1 MQPARTATRTYV
13 ASIAALTIAAIL
25 STSSTARPDGKWRER
40 LEKMKS
46 GGSDK
51 TALPAKT
58 TRITGPGLYRHT
70 LSHEGRT
77 REYLVYVPPSWRK
90 GASLPIVLA
99 LHGGGGDAD
108 YMANN
113 KMYGL
118 IGKAQSAGFIAVFP
132 NGISPHASGMLAT
145 WNAGTCCGGA
155 RDQNVDDV
163 GFLKTVSAR
172 VVAEAGA
179 DASRVFAIGMS
190 NGGLMAYRLACDA
203 PEFLRGIMSVAGTD
217 NTKTCTPSKPLP
229 ILHIHAKNDDHV
241 LYNGGAG
248 ASPFGKRAVTDFV
261 SVPATIDK
269 WVQLNR
275 ANTSARTVLSV
286 PGATCTRHDAMAGGA
301 PVQLCVTETGA
312 HSWPGGT
319 KQRASEPPSTAIIA
333 NDVMW
338 DFFKSL

>member
-1 MQPARTATRTYV
+1 
-13 ASIAALTIAAIL
+13 
-25 STSSTARPDGKWRER
+25 
-40 LEKMKS
+40 
-46 GGSDK
+46 
-51 TALPAKT
+51 
-58 TRITGPGLYRHT
+58 
-70 LSHEGRT
+70 
-77 REYLVYVPPSWRK
+77 
-90 GASLPIVLA
+90 
-99 LHGGGGDAD
+99 
-108 YMANN
+108 
-113 KMYGL
+113 
-118 IGKAQSAGFIAVFP
+118 
-132 NGISPHASGMLAT
+132 MLAT
-145 WNAGTCCGGA
+145 WNAGNCCGRA

-163 GFLKTVSAR
+163 SFLKTVSSR
-172 VVAEAGA
+172 VVVEAGA

-229 ILHIHAKNDDHV
+229 VLHIHAKNDDHV

-248 ASPFGKRAVTDFV
+248 VSPFGKRAVTDFV

-269 WVQLNR
+269 WVRLNK
-275 ANTSARTVLSV
+275 ANMSARTVLSV
-286 PGATCTRHDAMAGGA
+286 PGATCTRHDATTGGA

-319 KQRASEPPSTAIIA
+319 KDRASEPPSTAIIA